1 MSSNF
6 SGSIGGPREIKRKS
20 ITLSQQDLVNESYF
34 DDKPLPAVFSPTVEG
49 LSLTQ
54 WATENVGLI
63 KERLAKVGA
72 LLMRG
77 FKIPTVGEFEEFL
90 NIVAGELVEYSYRS
104 TPREQVSGKIYT
116 STEYPAHQTIP
127 LHNELS
133 YSRQW
138 PMTLGFFCVQPAE
151 EGGETP
157 LADSRNVFAR
167 IDPEVRAR
175 FSRLQVQYAR
185 NYGDDLDLSWED
197 VFQTSDP
204 LVVEEYCRATGIE
217 WKWKDSRHLHTA
229 QVCQATAT
237 HPQTGEQVWFNQAH
251 LFHVSSLEPE
261 VRDALLDAE
270 GEELPRN
277 TFYGDGSPIDDKDLD
292 NIRAIYES
300 EKVVFPWER
309 GDVLLVDNMLVAHGR
324 RPYRGARK
332 IVVGMGQICDGV
344 VSS

>member
-1 MSSNF
+1 MSSDGLN
-6 SGSIGGPREIKRKS
+6 SMNGPRASKRKS
-20 ITLSQQDLVNESYF
+20 IVLSQASLAAESDF
-34 DDKPLPAVFSPTVEG
+34 DNAALPAVFTPAIDG

-54 WATENVGLI
+54 WARENVELI
-63 KERLAKVGA
+63 KARLATVGA
-72 LLMRG
+72 VLLRG
-77 FKIPTVGEFEEFL
+77 FKLPAVEEFEACL
-90 NIVAGELVEYSYRS
+90 NIVAGDLVEYSYRS
-104 TPREQVSGKIYT
+104 TPRAQVSGKIYT

-138 PMTLGFFCVQPAE
+138 PMTLGFFCMQPAE

-157 LADSRNVFAR
+157 LADSRKVFAR
-167 IDPEVRAR
+167 MDPEIRDR
-175 FSRLQVQYAR
+175 FSNLQVRYVR

-204 LVVEEYCRATGIE
+204 LVVEEYCLAAGIE
-217 WKWKDSRHLHTA
+217 WKWKSNRRLNTA
-229 QVCQATAT
+229 QVCQAVAT

-251 LFHVSSLEPE
+251 LFHVSSLGPE
-261 VRDALLDAE
+261 VRNALVDAA

-277 TFYGDGSPIDDKDLD
+277 TFYGDGSVIDDNDLD
-292 NIRAIYES
+292 SVRAVYES
-300 EKVVFPWER
+300 EKVVFTWQR

-332 IVVGMGQICDGV
+332 IVVGMGQMYDGG
-344 VSS
+344 VS

>member
-1 MSSNF
+1 MDSDGLNSMS
-6 SGSIGGPREIKRKS
+6 GPRASKRKS
-20 ITLSQQDLVNESYF
+20 IVLSQESLVGESYF
-34 DDKPLPAVFSPTVEG
+34 ENAALPAVFTPAIEG

-54 WATENVGLI
+54 WARENVELI
-63 KERLAKVGA
+63 KARLAKVGA
-72 LLMRG
+72 VLLRG
-77 FKIPTVGEFEEFL
+77 FKLPTVEEFEECL
-90 NIVAGELVEYSYRS
+90 NIVAGDLVEYSYRS
-104 TPREQVSGKIYT
+104 TPRAQVSGKIYT

-138 PMTLGFFCVQPAE
+138 PMTLGFFCMRPAE

-157 LADSRNVFAR
+157 LADSRKVFAR
-167 IDPEVRAR
+167 MDPEIRER
-175 FSRLQVQYAR
+175 FSNLQVRYVR

-204 LVVEEYCRATGIE
+204 LVVEEYCRGAGIE
-217 WKWKDSRHLHTA
+217 WKWKSNQRLNTA
-229 QVCQATAT
+229 QVCQAVAT

-261 VRDALLDAE
+261 VRDALVGAAGD
-270 GEELPRN
+270 ELPRN
-277 TFYGDGSPIDDKDLD
+277 TFYGDGSIIDDNDL
-292 NIRAIYES
+292 NSVRAVYES
-300 EKVVFPWER
+300 EKVVFTWQR

-332 IVVGMGQICDGV
+332 IVVGMGQMYDDGV
-344 VSS
+344 S